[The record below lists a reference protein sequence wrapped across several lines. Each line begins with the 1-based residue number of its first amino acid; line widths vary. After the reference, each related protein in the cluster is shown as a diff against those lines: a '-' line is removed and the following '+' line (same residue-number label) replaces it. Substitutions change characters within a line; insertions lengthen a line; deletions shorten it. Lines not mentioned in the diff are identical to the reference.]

1 MSLEVRIQ
9 GAATFHEVA
18 ARMRAEGRKDLS
30 RSMGQ
35 AMSKAADPV
44 KIRIREEAE
53 HPMPKGGGYSGLF
66 SKSLRFRTEKRQGGQ
81 SATVRLVTY
90 ADGTKERRDIRALE
104 GGRLRHPVWG
114 RSRPGARKGERIP
127 NPWAV
132 TSIRP
137 GFHRRGT
144 EHAMDEAQKQLAAV
158 VDDYARRLAG

>member
-18 ARMRAEGRKDLS
+18 ARMRAEGRRDLS

-44 KIRIREEAE
+44 KVRVREEAVRT
-53 HPMPKGGGYSGLF
+53 MPKGGGYSGLF
-66 SKSLRFRTEKRQGGQ
+66 SKSLKFRTEKRQGGQ
-81 SATVRLVTY
+81 SATVRLITF
-90 ADGTKERRDIRALE
+90 ADGKKERRDIRALE

-114 RSRPGARKGERIP
+114 HRSS
-127 NPWAV
+127 PWAV
-132 TSIRP
+132 TGIRP